1 MKFFTKSRYA
11 LRVMIELARHPQ
23 TQCIP
28 LKYIAEKQSISLKYL
43 EQIIV
48 PLSRAGLVR
57 SERGSQGGYRL
68 ALEPARC
75 TAGQVLRAIEG
86 SLAPVLQITIKDGE
100 KMLYAGTAA
109 TLSRTNVI
117 AADDILA
124 PGERRDLTI
133 IFHFPPES
141 GNEVQDTTLNFTMCA
156 EAVQVRNN
164 PNRQF
169 E

>member
-11 LRVMIELARHPQ
+11 LRMMIELARHPQ

-28 LKYIAEKQSISLKYL
+28 LKYIAEKQNISLKYL

-68 ALEPARC
+68 ALEPSRC

-86 SLAPVLQITIKDGE
+86 SLAPVECLDPAGKTCEFREQCPSVEFWRGMGECLEGYADSVTLQD
-100 KMLYAGTAA
+100 LAA
-109 TLSRTNVI
+109 NC
-117 AADDILA
+117 
-124 PGERRDLTI
+124 
-133 IFHFPPES
+133 PPCSIETQS
-141 GNEVQDTTLNFTMCA
+141 
-156 EAVQVRNN
+156 
-164 PNRQF
+164 
-169 E
+169 